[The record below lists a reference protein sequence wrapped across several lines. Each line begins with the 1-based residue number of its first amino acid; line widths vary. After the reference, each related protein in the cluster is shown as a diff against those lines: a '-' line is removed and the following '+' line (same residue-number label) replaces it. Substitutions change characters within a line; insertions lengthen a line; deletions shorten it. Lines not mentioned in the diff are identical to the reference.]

1 MRDLNNEYQDTES
14 RKYAYDFDYRMHDY
28 MLKTFSVFFNGRRS
42 ALEMGCYKGE
52 FTKKLAGIFSELTVV
67 EGSKDLI
74 LEAKNNV
81 NKSHVEF
88 KQSYFES
95 VSFGKKFDSVF
106 LIHTLEHL
114 DRQVEVL
121 KKVNNWLAD
130 DGLFF
135 IATPNANA
143 LSRQIAV
150 HMNLIGYND
159 AVTEGEKA
167 HGHTITYSLDRLRA
181 HALEAGFEIVSSG
194 GIFVKPM
201 ANFQLDSALEKK
213 VIGEEYLEACYQ
225 LGRVYPDLCSS
236 IYLVCRKKQIQ

>member
-1 MRDLNNEYQDTES
+1 MKLQ
-14 RKYAYDFDYRMHDY
+14 
-28 MLKTFSVFFNGRRS
+28 
-42 ALEMGCYKGE
+42 
-52 FTKKLAGIFSELTVV
+52 KK
-67 EGSKDLI
+67 
-74 LEAKNNV
+74 NV

-88 KQSYFES
+88 KNSYFET
-95 VSFGKKFDSVF
+95 VSIDKKYDSVF

-114 DRQVEVL
+114 DHHIEVL

-150 HMNLIGYND
+150 HMDLISHNN
-159 AVTEGEKA
+159 AVTDGEKD
-167 HGHTITYSLDRLRA
+167 HGHTITYSLDRLRS

-194 GIFVKPM
+194 GVFVKPM
-201 ANFQLDSALEKK
+201 ANFQLDAALEKNIISEK
-213 VIGEEYLEACYQ
+213 YLEACFQ

-236 IYLVCRKKQIQ
+236 IYLVCRKKQMQ